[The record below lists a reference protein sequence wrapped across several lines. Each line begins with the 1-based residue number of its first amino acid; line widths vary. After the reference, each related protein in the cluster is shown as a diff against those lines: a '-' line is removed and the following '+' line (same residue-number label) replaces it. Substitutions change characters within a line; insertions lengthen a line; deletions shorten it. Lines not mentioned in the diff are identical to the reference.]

1 MRTLGTAR
9 SAWALRDV
17 TSAGSGWG
25 LTHARSRRSTAALTL
40 EVSTAR
46 SARSSTTELRSL
58 RALATEVCGSW
69 ALGSGSRG
77 SSAFGLTT
85 ELWGA
90 NTDTSL
96 LGGAGCLTLGVRRS
110 KGFALLRSA

>member
-9 SAWALRDV
+9 STWALR
-17 TSAGSGWG
+17 GG
-25 LTHARSRRSTAALTL
+25 THARSRRSTAALTL

-58 RALATEVCGSW
+58 RAFATEVL

-77 SSAFGLTT
+77 SSAIGLTT
-85 ELWGA
+85 ELWGTNA
-90 NTDTSL
+90 DTSL
-96 LGGAGCLTLGVRRS
+96 LGGARCLTLVRSS